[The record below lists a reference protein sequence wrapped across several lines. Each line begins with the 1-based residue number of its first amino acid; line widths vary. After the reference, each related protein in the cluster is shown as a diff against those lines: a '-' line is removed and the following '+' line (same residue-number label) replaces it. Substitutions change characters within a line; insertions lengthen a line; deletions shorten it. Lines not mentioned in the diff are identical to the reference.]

1 VAQASGTTLVAQAS
15 ILREAC
21 PARNTR
27 HALPAGHWRLI
38 LAGMR
43 DHSFPSR
50 PRAVVLLAVLLSIPA
65 FVPAA
70 SAQDPA
76 RDALGVARIWEAEHL
91 DYGPPPLLDHARLL
105 PLLDAAVKEGA
116 GLIKMEE
123 IGRSVEGRSVNHLW
137 FGQGATHV
145 LLWSQMHGDEPTAT
159 SALLDI
165 LHMIARHQTDP
176 PVVRL
181 LSQLT
186 IHVVPM
192 LNPDGAQRFQ
202 RRNAQGIDIN
212 RDALLLQAPE
222 GLALKALRDRLQP
235 ALGFNLHNQNWR
247 TSAGKSKPASI
258 SLLAVAF
265 DEARTETPG
274 RLLAK
279 RTCAIIRQSVES
291 LAPGQVAR
299 YDEDFEVRAY
309 GDNITKWGTPVVL
322 IETGPY
328 PGDSADRELV
338 KLNVAAILTA
348 LDALA
353 TGNVHGAD
361 AGLYTSLPVNDS
373 NLFTVIVKN
382 ASIVPGTGV
391 APFAGDLAL
400 GSSRIVRPDA
410 KGTRQAWQVL
420 RVEDLGDMR
429 VFTALESIDATGLF
443 AVVNQGWKDGDAVQ
457 VADWKA
463 FKSERPLAVGSSAD
477 IALLRQTAPGAY
489 TVARIVRAE
498 RMLGGQ

>member
-1 VAQASGTTLVAQAS
+1 MPQRPSSCRRLSLIVSLLVVF
-15 ILREAC
+15 
-21 PARNTR
+21 
-27 HALPAGHWRLI
+27 LP
-38 LAGMR
+38 
-43 DHSFPSR
+43 S
-50 PRAVVLLAVLLSIPA
+50 AVL
-65 FVPAA
+65 F
-70 SAQDPA
+70 AQDPA
-76 RDALGVARIWEAEHL
+76 RDAAGVARVWEAEHV
-91 DYGPPPLLDHARLL
+91 DYGPPALLDHSHLMPRL
-105 PLLDAAVKEGA
+105 DQAVKEGA
-116 GLIKMEE
+116 GIYRMEE
-123 IGRSVEGRSVNHLW
+123 IGRSVEGRSINHVW
-137 FGQGATHV
+137 FGSGQTHV

-165 LHMIARHQTDP
+165 LHMIAGHQADM
-176 PVVRL
+176 PVQRL

-235 ALGFNLHNQNWR
+235 SLGFNLHNQNWR

-279 RTCAIIRQSVES
+279 KTCAVIRQSVEA

-328 PGDSADRELV
+328 AGDSADKDLI
-338 KLNVAAILTA
+338 KLNVVAILTA

-353 TGNVHGAD
+353 TGAVQAAD
-361 AGLYTSLPVNDS
+361 AGLYNSLPINDS
-373 NLFTVIVKN
+373 NLYTVIVKQ
-382 ASIVPGTGV
+382 ASIVTGTGI
-391 APFAGDLAL
+391 APFTGDLAL
-400 GSSRIVRPDA
+400 SSSRVVKTDANGVR
-410 KGTRQAWQVL
+410 REVQAL
-420 RVEDLGDMR
+420 RVDDLGDMR
-429 VFTALESIDATGLF
+429 VFGALETVDATGFF
-443 AVVNQGWKDGDAVQ
+443 AVSNRGWKEGETVQ
-457 VADWKA
+457 VGDWKA
-463 FKSERPLAVGSSAD
+463 FKSERPLAVGSTGD
-477 IALLRQTAPGAY
+477 VALLKPAGTGSY
-489 TVARIVRAE
+489 TVARIIRME
-498 RMLGGQ
+498 RLLGTAQ